1 MEENVFPE
9 VKELLDQYVIC
20 QLYVD
25 EKIKLPDSEIVIVP
39 TNDGGSR
46 KKILSTVGDKWST
59 LQITTYNKTS
69 QPWYVL
75 YSGKDGLLTYPIGK
89 TKDIEEFLKW
99 LKCGLDA
106 YNRQD

>member
-1 MEENVFPE
+1 M
-9 VKELLDQYVIC
+9 IC

-106 YNRQD
+106 YKRQD